1 MVAINHAPTSVRL
14 TLKLGSLTGR
24 AAFSH
29 VPFLHS
35 ILWMTESILMAPK
48 TVDMPQTPM
57 GAMEVYSPST
67 HGYLVRMLSERFVAS
82 MPASDHFPYFRGH
95 LDTAHTDSWA
105 GLCLALLC

>member
-48 TVDMPQTPM
+48 TVDMPQTPV
-57 GAMEVYSPST
+57 GAMEVCSLST
-67 HGYLVRMLSERFVAS
+67 HFVRMLRERLVAS
-82 MPASDHFPYFRGH
+82 MPASDHFLYLRGH
-95 LDTAHTDSWA
+95 LDTAHTDS
-105 GLCLALLC
+105 

>member
-1 MVAINHAPTSVRL
+1 MKIHLLGRDFDNLSMQADDKAKVVAINHAPTSVRL

-48 TVDMPQTPM
+48 TVDMPQMPV
-57 GAMEVYSPST
+57 GAMEVCSPAT
-67 HGYLVRMLSERFVAS
+67 HGSFCQDA
-82 MPASDHFPYFRGH
+82 FRSG
-95 LDTAHTDSWA
+95 LIP
-105 GLCLALLC
+105 LCLPDLIA